1 MNIKFITLAVAS
13 SIAFPVSAAT
23 VYKDSNTDFE
33 IGGRV
38 EGRANFSDA
47 NKIETDDN
55 GDIIGNDNSTYE
67 DMSRVRLNVQGKQKY
82 NDNIAFV
89 GRYEFELKEQNNG
102 DVDINTRHL
111 YVGTET
117 NMGNLY
123 YGHQNN
129 AVTYLTD
136 WTDQAETYSGYTNEY
151 TVASADRAKNVIRYA
166 ITTPE
171 GITFQADGNFSN
183 DKNSTGYGIALAYEV
198 NNLGVGVG
206 YSASDQTYSWYNNI
220 KRISYINPSQKHDSD
235 TYYLTAKY
243 SFDGFYGAAMYQGG
257 KIADSDFYA
266 IDAFASY
273 TFGDNMVDISYNKY
287 SADDYNFLDIEFIGI
302 EYARYM
308 GNFAAYVSYK
318 FDLVDAVPD
327 VAYLGDNTDDE
338 LMLGVRYSF

>member
-47 NKIETDDN
+47 NKTSSN
-55 GDIIGNDNSTYE
+55 SSTYE
-67 DMSRVRLNVQGKQKY
+67 DMSRVRLNVQGKQEY
-82 NDNIAFV
+82 NQDISFV
-89 GRYEFELKEQNNG
+89 GRYEFELTEQT
-102 DVDINTRHL
+102 DPASDDEVDINTRHM
-111 YVGTET
+111 YVGAET
-117 NMGNLY
+117 SMGNLY

-136 WTDQAETYSGYTNEY
+136 WTDMAETYSGYTNEY

-171 GITFQADGNFSN
+171 GITFQADGNF
-183 DKNSTGYGIALAYEV
+183 NSDSQSDGYGVALAYEV

-206 YSASDQTYSWYNNI
+206 YSASDQTYSWKTDPNL
-220 KRISYINPSQKHDSD
+220 KHDSD

-243 SFDGFYGAAMYQGG
+243 SFEGFYGAALYQGG

-287 SADDYNFLDIEFIGI
+287 SADDYVILDIEFIAI

-308 GNFAAYVSYK
+308 GNFAAYASYK
-318 FDLVDAVPD
+318 FNLVD
-327 VAYLGDNTDDE
+327 VASGYTSVDYIGDNTDDE